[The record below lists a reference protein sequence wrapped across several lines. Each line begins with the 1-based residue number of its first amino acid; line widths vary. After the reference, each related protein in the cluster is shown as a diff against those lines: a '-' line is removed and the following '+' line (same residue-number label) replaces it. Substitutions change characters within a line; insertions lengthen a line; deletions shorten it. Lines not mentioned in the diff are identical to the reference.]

1 VSRHLLD
8 ALATTQALCG
18 IFADAAVLRALLAVE
33 AALARAQADTGIIP
47 ARAADAIAGAAH
59 AERFDAAEIAQAARR
74 SASIAIPLVEALTAR
89 VRAADEAAAR
99 FVHYG
104 ATSQDIVDTAMAL
117 LVLRALEVLA
127 GDQRRLGAA
136 LRTLS
141 DRHSGDVMV
150 ARTLLQPAVPT
161 TFGLKVALWFHAQRR
176 AWRRLDEAARE
187 AAVLQFGGAAG
198 TLASLG
204 EHAPAVTRALALQ
217 LGLAAPAAPW
227 QSDRDRIAAL
237 VAACGLLCG
246 ALGKMARDVSLLMQF
261 EVAEAA
267 EPGGGSS
274 AMPHKQNPARSA
286 IVLAAATRL
295 PGLVSSSL
303 AGLVQEHER
312 SAGGWH
318 AEWPVLA
325 DAMQTTGS
333 ALEAARDIAEGLTAD
348 TGRMRANLEAAR
360 GAVVSEWLSTVATRS
375 VGRDQARAITQ
386 GVLARVSDGVALEVA
401 VGEFPALRD
410 TLSADE
416 LRRLGDPA
424 AYLGQAE
431 QFRRRLL
438 EEG

>member
-8 ALATTQALCG
+8 ALATTRSVAE
-18 IFADAAVLRALLAVE
+18 IFADASVLHALLAVE
-33 AALARAQADTGIIP
+33 TALARAQAETGVIP
-47 ARAADAIAGAAH
+47 AAAADAIGRAAH
-59 AERFDAAEIAQAARR
+59 AEGFDAAEIARTAPRT
-74 SASIAIPLVEALTAR
+74 ASIAIPLVEALTAR
-89 VRAADEAAAR
+89 VRAADETAAR

-104 ATSQDIVDTAMAL
+104 ATSQDILDTAMAL
-117 LVLRALEVLA
+117 LVVRALAVIA
-127 GDQRRLGAA
+127 ADQSRLGAA

-141 DRHSGDVMV
+141 DGHRSDVMV

-161 TFGLKVALWFHAQRR
+161 TFGLKVAVWFHAQRR

-187 AAVLQFGGAAG
+187 AAVLQFAGAGG
-198 TLASLG
+198 TMASLG
-204 EHAPAVTRALALQ
+204 EHAPAVTRALALH
-217 LGLAAPAAPW
+217 LGLTAPAAPW
-227 QSDRDRIAAL
+227 QADRDRIAAL

-267 EPGGGSS
+267 EGGGGSS
-274 AMPHKQNPARSA
+274 AMPHKKNPARCA

-295 PGLVSSSL
+295 PGLVASSL

-312 SAGGWH
+312 AVGGWH
-318 AEWPVLA
+318 AEWPVVA
-325 DAMQTTGS
+325 DALQATAS
-333 ALEAARDIAEGLTAD
+333 AVEAARDIAEGLTAD
-348 TGRMRANLEAAR
+348 TGRMRANLEATR

-375 VGRDQARAITQ
+375 VGRDEARAITRD
-386 GVLARVSDGVALEVA
+386 VLARVGDGVALEVA
-401 VGEFPALRD
+401 VGAVPAFRD

-416 LRRLGDPA
+416 LRRLGEPS

-438 EEG
+438 EEE

>member
-8 ALATTQALCG
+8 ALATTRSLAE
-18 IFADAAVLRALLAVE
+18 IFADDAVLQALLAVE
-33 AALARAQADTGIIP
+33 AALARAQAEAGVIP
-47 ARAADAIAGAAH
+47 AAAADVIARVAQS
-59 AERFDAAEIAQAARR
+59 ERFAAAEIAQAARG
-74 SASIAIPLVEALTAR
+74 SASITIPLVEALTAR
-89 VRAADEAAAR
+89 VRAGDEAAAR

-104 ATSQDIVDTAMAL
+104 ATSQDIVDTAMSL
-117 LVLRALEVLA
+117 LVLRALDVLA
-127 GDQRRLGAA
+127 RDQRRFGAA

-141 DRHSGDVMV
+141 DRHSADVMV

-161 TFGLKVALWFHAQRR
+161 TFGLKVAIWFHAQRR
-176 AWRRLDEAARE
+176 AWRRLDEAAHE
-187 AAVLQFGGAAG
+187 AAVLQFGGAGG
-198 TLASLG
+198 TLASFG
-204 EHAPAVTRALALQ
+204 ERAPAVTRALALQ

-261 EVAEAA
+261 EVGEAA
-267 EPGGGSS
+267 EAGGGSS
-274 AMPHKQNPARSA
+274 AMPHKQNPAGCA

-295 PGLVSSSL
+295 PGIVSASL

-312 SAGGWH
+312 ATGGWH
-318 AEWPVLA
+318 AEWPVVA
-325 DAMQTTGS
+325 DGLQTTGS

-348 TGRMRANLEAAR
+348 PGRMRENLEATR
-360 GAVVSEWLSTVATRS
+360 GAVVSEWLATLATRS

-386 GVLARVSDGVALEVA
+386 GVLARVSDGMSLEVA
-401 VGEFPALRD
+401 VAGIPAFRD
-410 TLSADE
+410 ALSTDE
-416 LRRLGDPA
+416 IHRLGDPS

-438 EEG
+438 EEE

>member
-8 ALATTQALCG
+8 ALATTESLAE
-18 IFADAAVLRALLAVE
+18 IFADAAVLQALLAVE
-33 AALARAQADTGIIP
+33 AALAGAQAEVGIIP
-47 ARAADAIAGAAH
+47 ATAADAIVRAAH
-59 AERFDAAEIAQAARR
+59 SERFDAAEIARAARR
-74 SASIAIPLVEALTAR
+74 SASIVIPLVEALTVR
-89 VRAADEAAAR
+89 VSAADEAAAR

-127 GDQRRLGAA
+127 RDQRRLGVA

-141 DRHSGDVMV
+141 DRHRGDVMV

-161 TFGLKVALWFHAQRR
+161 TFGLKVAVWFHAQRR
-176 AWRRLDEAARE
+176 AWRRVDEAAHE
-187 AAVLQFGGAAG
+187 AAVLQFGGAGG

-204 EHAPAVTRALALQ
+204 GHAPAVTRALAQQ

-237 VAACGLLCG
+237 VAACGLLGG
-246 ALGKMARDVSLLMQF
+246 ALGKMARDVSLLMQH
-261 EVAEAA
+261 EVAEAVEA
-267 EPGGGSS
+267 GGGSS
-274 AMPHKQNPARSA
+274 AMPLKRNPAKSA

-312 SAGGWH
+312 AAGGWQ
-318 AEWPVLA
+318 AEWPIVA
-325 DAMQTTGS
+325 DALQTTGS

-348 TGRMRANLEAAR
+348 PGRMRANLEATR
-360 GAVVSEWLSTVATRS
+360 GAVVSERLSTLATRS
-375 VGRDQARAITQ
+375 VGRDEAKAITES
-386 GVLARVSDGVALEVA
+386 VLARVHDGVVLEVA
-401 VGEFPALRD
+401 VADIAALRD

-416 LRRLGDPA
+416 LRRLGDPS

-431 QFRRRLL
+431 AFRRRLL
-438 EEG
+438 EEE